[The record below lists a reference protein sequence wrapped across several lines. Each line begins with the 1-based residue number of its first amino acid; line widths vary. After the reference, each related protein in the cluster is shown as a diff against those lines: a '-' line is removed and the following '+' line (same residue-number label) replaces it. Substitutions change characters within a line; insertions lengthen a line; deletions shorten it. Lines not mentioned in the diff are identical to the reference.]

1 MTSIT
6 LRRHSRGFTLPEIL
20 ITTSIAT
27 TVIGLTLGTFL
38 MGMRT
43 VTKDVSRLHTNSSL
57 RYLTG
62 HVARHTL
69 GATGF
74 YLFPSH
80 KTLDGNVDIA
90 NDLSANA
97 DVSGGFLFHGDCLVL
112 ETKTDTSANARIRQI
127 RIYYR
132 VPPEINGVSDPNSAG
147 PIRYIEGRD
156 YGTGGAP
163 TGTTITTILNTH
175 NLSANPNPATAKTL
189 AHATVGNPIPVAPY
203 GNYPIFS
210 TVDNVAPSAGAQN
223 LSINAVLITEGVANA
238 SSLNYT
244 ISPRGQK

>member
-1 MTSIT
+1 MKSFSS
-6 LRRHSRGFTLPEIL
+6 RRHSRGFTLPEIL
-20 ITTSIAT
+20 ITGSIAT

-38 MGMRT
+38 MGLRT
-43 VTKDVSRLHTNSSL
+43 VTKDAKRLHTNGSL
-57 RYLTG
+57 RHLTG

-74 YLFPSH
+74 YLFPSFAS
-80 KTLDGNVDIA
+80 LDGNVDIV
-90 NDLSANA
+90 NDLSPN
-97 DVSGGFLFHGDCLVL
+97 DDPGGGFLFHGDCLVL
-112 ETKTDTSANARIRQI
+112 ETKTDTSANSRIRQI

-132 VPPEINGVSDPNSAG
+132 APGLGQANNPG

-156 YGTGGAP
+156 YGPGGAP
-163 TGTTITTILNTH
+163 AGTTVTTLLNTY
-175 NLSANPNPATAKTL
+175 NLAANANPASAKTL
-189 AHATVGNPIPVAPY
+189 VESALGNPRTASPF

-210 TVDNVAPSAGAQN
+210 TVDNVAPGASAQN
-223 LSINAVLITEGVANA
+223 LSINAVLVSEGVANA